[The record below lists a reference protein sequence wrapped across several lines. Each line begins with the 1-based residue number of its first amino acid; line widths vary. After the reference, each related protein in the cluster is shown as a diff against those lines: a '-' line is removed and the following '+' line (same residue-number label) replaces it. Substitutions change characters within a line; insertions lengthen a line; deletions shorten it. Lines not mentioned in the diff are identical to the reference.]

1 MSKVFIYV
9 VNRKVP
15 SRKVPG
21 KWDTFEEVSIKSKII
36 PNLYDSASF
45 VLDVLEQKIEKNRFE
60 HSSDKEYTFEKV
72 IAYLSKN
79 HSNVRELMQNYTDIM
94 DAYNKA
100 IENFEKQQQVNNE
113 TKQQEREDNPN

>member
-15 SRKVPG
+15 SQKVAG

-36 PNLYDSASF
+36 PKLYDSASF
-45 VLDVLEQKIEKNRFE
+45 VLNVLEQKIEKNRFG
-60 HSSDKEYTFEKV
+60 HNSDKEYTFETV

-79 HSNVRELMQNYTDIM
+79 HSSVRELMQSYTDIM

-100 IENFEKQQQVNNE
+100 IENFEQQQQVNNE
-113 TKQQEREDNPN
+113 TEQQEREVNPN